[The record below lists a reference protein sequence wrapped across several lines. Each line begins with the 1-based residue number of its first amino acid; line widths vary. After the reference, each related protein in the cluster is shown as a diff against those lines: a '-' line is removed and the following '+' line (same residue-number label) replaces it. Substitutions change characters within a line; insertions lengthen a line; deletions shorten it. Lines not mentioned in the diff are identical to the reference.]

1 MNPRL
6 AAWRVLVSLETTP
19 RHLEGLLQDELA
31 QHEQA
36 QPRDRAQ
43 AANLVYTVLRHR
55 LLLDYRLAPL
65 LKRPLDKLDREVLAW
80 LRLGA
85 AELTVLGTP
94 AHAAVHATVQAAKRT
109 PAARAQGLIN
119 GVLRALDRSPVRN
132 PSPKGDPYRWLSLT
146 YSHPAWL
153 VKRLCKLLG
162 RKETEAWLAAAQ
174 EPAPPALRVNTLK
187 TSRADLA
194 EMLAPHCR
202 AVEAHPLSPEALV
215 LQGATGPL
223 TSLPGFS
230 QGLWQA
236 QDPGS
241 QLMAHLLA
249 PRPGMRVADLCAGS
263 GGKTGHLAALM
274 ENQGEILAVDTSASR
289 LDALEQNLA
298 RLRVS
303 IARTL
308 KADAAGL
315 ARDAGPFDRILVDAP
330 CTGLGTLGRRPD
342 IRWRVGPEDPAR
354 LATVQEALLERAAG
368 LLAPGGA
375 LLYCT
380 CTVTPEENQEVVS
393 RILERRP
400 ELALNWGETPP
411 PVEPDP
417 DGCLRILAHRHRSD
431 SFFAARLVSTPS

>member
-6 AAWRVLVSLETTP
+6 AAWRVLVSLEATP

-31 QHEQA
+31 QHGRA

-55 LLLDYRLAPL
+55 LLLDYRLTPFV
-65 LKRPLDKLDREVLAW
+65 KRSLDKLDREVLAW

-94 AHAAVHATVQAAKRT
+94 AHAAVHAAVQAAKRT

-119 GVLRALDRSPVRN
+119 GVLRALDRGPLRE
-132 PSPKGDPYRWLSLT
+132 PDLAGDPARYLSLT

-153 VKRLCKLLG
+153 VKGLLARWG
-162 RKETEAWLAAAQ
+162 REETEAWLAAAQ
-174 EPAPPALRVNTLK
+174 DQAPPVLRANTLK
-187 TSRADLA
+187 TTRAELA
-194 EMLAPHCR
+194 ELLAPHCR
-202 AVEAHPLSPEALV
+202 AVDAHPLAPEALV
-215 LQGATGPL
+215 LRGAAGPL
-223 TSLPGFS
+223 TGLPGFGR
-230 QGLWQA
+230 GLWQA

-241 QLMAHLLA
+241 QLMARLLA
-249 PRPGMRVADLCAGS
+249 PEPGMRVADLCAGS

-274 ENQGEILAVDTSASR
+274 ENRGEILAVDTSPGR
-289 LDALEQNLA
+289 LAALRENLA
-298 RLRVS
+298 RLGVT
-303 IARTL
+303 IARPL
-308 KADAAGL
+308 QADAAGL
-315 ARDAGPFDRILVDAP
+315 GPDTGPFDRILVDAP

-342 IRWRVGPEDPAR
+342 IRWRVGPGDPAR
-354 LATVQEALLERAAG
+354 LAQVQEALLERAAG

-380 CTVTPEENQEVVS
+380 CTVTPQENQEVVS

-400 ELALNWGETPP
+400 ELALDWGRTAPP
-411 PVEPDP
+411 LEPDE
-417 DGCLRILAHRHRSD
+417 DGFLRVLAHRHASD
-431 SFFAARLVSTPS
+431 TFFAARLVSIAS